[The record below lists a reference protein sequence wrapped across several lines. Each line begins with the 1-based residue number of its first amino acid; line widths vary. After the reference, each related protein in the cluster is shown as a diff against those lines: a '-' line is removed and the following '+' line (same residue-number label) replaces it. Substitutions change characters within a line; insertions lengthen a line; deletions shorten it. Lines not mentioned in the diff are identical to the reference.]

1 MAEGSILTDDFLRE
15 LMNVGEVDILIGV
28 PTLNAAATVGPVVQC
43 VRAGLLKYFPRQR
56 AVIIN
61 VDGGSRDS
69 TQDLIRATA
78 ISDLGRASN
87 PNALRTLHSISTTYE
102 GSDENGGSLHT
113 IVAAAELLRAT
124 TCGVISPDSSS
135 IEPEWIDRLLR
146 PVIRDNFDLVTPIYQ
161 RHKFDGLLVRNLVYP
176 MTRSLYCKRVR
187 EPHPGEFAFS
197 GRLASYFLEQDI
209 WSQPATENGAETY
222 LIIAAISGG
231 FRLTQSFLGPKPRV
245 DRRSADLVLAMRQTV
260 GVLFWALQKN
270 FPVCTAQAE
279 ADADAAV
286 TIDPKAVTSIEPV
299 RVNRKR
305 LYEMFVHGVAELEPV
320 LSSIL
325 SASTLAELKQT
336 AAASENSFRY
346 SDELWVRTV
355 YEFAV
360 AYHREVISP
369 DHVIQALAPLYRGK
383 AYTFLVENRDASAEE
398 VEGRIE
404 NLCLTFERLKPYLLE
419 LWNGRK

>member
-1 MAEGSILTDDFLRE
+1 LAEGSILTDDFLRE

-124 TCGVISPDSSS
+124 ACGVISPDSSS

-176 MTRSLYCKRVR
+176 MTRALYCKRVR

-197 GRLASYFLEQDI
+197 GRLASYVLEQDI
-209 WSQPATENGAETY
+209 WAQPATQNGAETY
-222 LIIAAISGG
+222 LIIGAISGG
-231 FRLTQSFLGPKPRV
+231 FRLTQSLLGPKPRV
-245 DRRSADLVLAMRQTV
+245 DSRSADLVLAMRQTV
-260 GVLFWALQKN
+260 GVLFLALERN
-270 FPVCTAQAE
+270 FPVCTAP
-279 ADADAAV
+279 ADADADPI
-286 TIDPKAVTSIEPV
+286 TDPKAVTSVEPV

-325 SASTLAELKQT
+325 SASTLTELKQT
-336 AAASENSFRY
+336 ATAPEDSFRY
-346 SDELWVRTV
+346 PDELWVRTV
-355 YEFAV
+355 YEFAA

-383 AYTFLVENRDASAEE
+383 AYTFLVENRDASADE
-398 VEGRIE
+398 VEERIE

>member
-135 IEPEWIDRLLR
+135 IQPEWIDRLLS
-146 PVIRDNFDLVTPIYQ
+146 PVIHDNFDLVTPIYQ

-176 MTRSLYCKRVR
+176 MTRALYCKRVR
-187 EPHPGEFAFS
+187 EPHPSEFAFS

-209 WSQPATENGAETY
+209 WSQPATQNGAETY
-222 LIIAAISGG
+222 LIIAAISDG

-245 DRRSADLVLAMRQTV
+245 DNRSADLVLAMRQTV
-260 GVLFWALQKN
+260 GVLFWALQRY
-270 FPVCTAQAE
+270 FPVCTAQA
-279 ADADAAV
+279 DADAGPI
-286 TIDPKAVTSIEPV
+286 IDPKAVTSIEPV

-325 SASTLAELKQT
+325 SASTLEDLKH
-336 AAASENSFRY
+336 AAAAAEDSFRY
-346 SDELWVRTV
+346 PDELWVRTV
-355 YEFAV
+355 YEFAA
-360 AYHREVISP
+360 AYHKEVISP

-383 AYTFLVENRDASAEE
+383 AYTFLVENRDASANE
-398 VEGRIE
+398 VEERIE
-404 NLCLTFERLKPYLLE
+404 NLCLTFERLKPYLVQ

>member
-28 PTLNAAATVGPVVQC
+28 PTLNAAATVGPVVQS

-61 VDGGSRDS
+61 VDGGSGDS

-102 GSDENGGSLHT
+102 GSDENGGALHT

-176 MTRSLYCKRVR
+176 MTRALYCKPVR

-197 GRLASYFLEQDI
+197 GRLASYFLEQEI
-209 WSQPATENGAETY
+209 WSQPATQNGSETY
-222 LIIAAISGG
+222 LIVAAISGG
-231 FRLTQSFLGPKPRV
+231 FRLTQSFLGAKPRV
-245 DRRSADLVLAMRQTV
+245 DSRSADLVLAMRQTV
-260 GVLFWALQKN
+260 GVLFWALQGN
-270 FPVCTAQAE
+270 FPVCTAQPE
-279 ADADAAV
+279 ADGAPI
-286 TIDPKAVTSIEPV
+286 TDPKTVTSVEPV

-305 LYEMFVHGVAELEPV
+305 LYEMFVHGVAELDPV

-325 SASTLAELKQT
+325 SAPTLADLKQAAT
-336 AAASENSFRY
+336 AAEDSFRY
-346 SDELWVRTV
+346 PDELWVRSV
-355 YEFAV
+355 YEFAA
-360 AYHREVISP
+360 AYHKEVISP

-383 AYTFLVENRDASAEE
+383 AYTFLVENRDASADE
-398 VEGRIE
+398 VEERVE
-404 NLCLTFERLKPYLLE
+404 NLCLTFERLKPYLVE